1 MKKVALI
8 IFAVLVVL
16 LVVAAGG
23 GAIAYK
29 KFNSEYGLAASPVL
43 HHDAIC
49 EADTRIRLVAA
60 PLLVAPF
67 VEQYLPENMEIPTGP
82 FSLQSVLD
90 RVLPREVAALIK
102 TDMNTRKA
110 QLTLF
115 ANEQRLGP
123 YLEKVLND
131 SAFLAKIKQISW
143 TSNGFELPERGS
155 LSARGTLTVPETV
168 ESELFERWPT
178 RVRETPAAVQGGH
191 LLELVIDNRNGDIL
205 ALAAAGVSASG
216 QDWAT
221 FRKSQEAEM
230 AMGVIQA
237 IEVARI
243 TADLVDPDSAAFDL
257 RIEADEKGGP
267 GLQFLLSGLA
277 IPFATDYLK
286 NEMGLALTGDL
297 KWNAAEKAITGRYTL
312 SGLKAVLRQ
321 QLAKK

>member
-1 MKKVALI
+1 M
-8 IFAVLVVL
+8 
-16 LVVAAGG
+16 
-23 GAIAYK
+23 
-29 KFNSEYGLAASPVL
+29 
-43 HHDAIC
+43 
-49 EADTRIRLVAA
+49 
-60 PLLVAPF
+60 
-67 VEQYLPENMEIPTGP
+67 
-82 FSLQSVLD
+82 
-90 RVLPREVAALIK
+90 
-102 TDMNTRKA
+102 
-110 QLTLF
+110 
-115 ANEQRLGP
+115 
-123 YLEKVLND
+123 
-131 SAFLAKIKQISW
+131 
-143 TSNGFELPERGS
+143 
-155 LSARGTLTVPETV
+155 

-312 SGLKAVLRQ
+312 SGLKAVLRPATRQ
-321 QLAKK
+321 KVTGGLRNAPDGSAGQLSSPGRQVMCSFSFSGIISLAESQSWTIKNLFPLPSSRGWQPAAPYLYPVHASWCWN